1 MRARNSNAP
10 PIEKNISSNK
20 SIIENVH
27 KKCKL
32 KFGLSRK
39 SLVNCGR
46 HNKDSLV
53 VLVGLEFELTSV
65 RKKCQIETRNPFEQI
80 NSSTIHMSDSFN
92 GNFTNCSLALN
103 LTSKELEKCLSDQ
116 VKIRNQIEAVNKTL
130 IDVKCRCKITCQND
144 DQQNK
149 IVNQT
154 TQLSNAQFQV
164 PKTLL
169 TSTTIQQGPTVKSQP
184 NMKNQLANN
193 SSNIVFEIRS
203 LNLNVSKL
211 ETTTQRQQQQVTN
224 QNFGTTTSPTQRNLT
239 APKVKSRI
247 TDETRSNDP
256 GLVLSSSN
264 NVIIPSAVMAEVF
277 SSDEDE
283 KSEFNQIAKPDEK
296 YKFNQF
302 AKSDKKLEFN
312 QIANS
317 FGKKQSKPI
326 IEVFFRKKSFDF
338 FYIGN
343 I

>member
-1 MRARNSNAP
+1 
-10 PIEKNISSNK
+10 
-20 SIIENVH
+20 V
-27 KKCKL
+27 
-32 KFGLSRK
+32 
-39 SLVNCGR
+39 
-46 HNKDSLV
+46 
-53 VLVGLEFELTSV
+53 
-65 RKKCQIETRNPFEQI
+65 
-80 NSSTIHMSDSFN
+80 
-92 GNFTNCSLALN
+92 
-103 LTSKELEKCLSDQ
+103 
-116 VKIRNQIEAVNKTL
+116 

-164 PKTLL
+164 TKTLL
-169 TSTTIQQGPTVKSQP
+169 TSTTIQP
-184 NMKNQLANN
+184 NMKNQPANN
-193 SSNIVFEIRS
+193 SSSIVFEIRS

-211 ETTTQRQQQQVTN
+211 ETTTQRQQQVTN
-224 QNFGTTTSPTQRNLT
+224 QNLGATTSLTQKNLT

-247 TDETRSNDP
+247 TDETRSNDQ

-296 YKFNQF
+296 SEFNQI
-302 AKSDKKLEFN
+302 AKPDKKLEFN

-317 FGKKQSKPI
+317 LWKKQSKPI